1 MPLSQANYRY
11 SETWVP
17 LNRPDIVQSE
27 LLFRRLPEIE
37 LNSVIVSVQQL
48 NLGTT
53 LAFCLSNGTVEFRN
67 RPGLDLL
74 PPDNSPDRASSLAQ
88 VGLEFPPG
96 SPSELYITLVYQR

>member
-1 MPLSQANYRY
+1 M
-11 SETWVP
+11 
-17 LNRPDIVQSE
+17 RPDIFQSE

-37 LNSVIVSVQQL
+37 LNSSVVSVQQL

-88 VGLEFPPG
+88 VGLEFPSG
-96 SPSELYITLVYQR
+96 SPCELYITLFDRK